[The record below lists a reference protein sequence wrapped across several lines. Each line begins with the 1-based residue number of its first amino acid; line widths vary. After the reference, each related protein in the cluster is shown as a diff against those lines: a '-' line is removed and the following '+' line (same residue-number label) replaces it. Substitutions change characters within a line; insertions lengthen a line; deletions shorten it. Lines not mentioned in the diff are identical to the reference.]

1 MNAVHLSSQMPDEA
15 WIRVGRL
22 EDIPSLGARVVRI
35 EGESIAVFRT
45 ADDEVYALTDRCPHR
60 GGPLSQG
67 IVFGTRVACPL
78 HDWVIELKTGIAVA
92 PDVGCTATHRVR
104 IENGI
109 VWLVVTSPT
118 DAYALAESRYA
129 MSGNIDKA

>member
-1 MNAVHLSSQMPDEA
+1 MTALKMSSQTQDEA

-35 EGESIAVFRT
+35 DGESIAVFRT
-45 ADDEVYALTDRCPHR
+45 ADDQVYALTDRCPHR

-67 IVFGTRVACPL
+67 IVFGARVACPL
-78 HDWVIELKTGIAVA
+78 HDWVIELKTGTAVA

-104 IENGI
+104 VEDGV
-109 VWLVVTSPT
+109 VWLVATAPANA
-118 DAYALAESRYA
+118 DLAVSE
-129 MSGNIDKA
+129 